1 MVMPLDYKHTLGISE
16 KLIKTKNL
24 YNTIYIYAYIHTYIY
39 INLQP
44 FMFQQ
49 SPWNGNVRTSN
60 EIEQM
65 NKTFLQSL

>member
-1 MVMPLDYKHTLGISE
+1 MD
-16 KLIKTKNL
+16 
-24 YNTIYIYAYIHTYIY
+24 IYIHIY
-39 INLQP
+39 INLQA

-49 SPWNGNVRTSN
+49 SPRNGNVRTSN